1 MISTERW
8 PHIASTQT
16 VPDDPFEQLRA
27 AFQVRLQSD
36 AVRLAVLAAALARAD
51 ADSAS
56 NFEDIR
62 LFAHRVRGA
71 AALFGAADI
80 ASVADALEQ
89 TAISAAHARAE
100 NSDTSIWTA
109 LEALAERL
117 AAVNGKTIPAA
128 PAAARWIQ
136 PGVAAEVAPALPRQA
151 FPRQRS

>member
-27 AFQVRLQSD
+27 AFQLRLQSD

-62 LFAHRVRGA
+62 LFAHRVR
-71 AALFGAADI
+71 GAADI

-128 PAAARWIQ
+128 PAAARWLPQ
-136 PGVAAEVAPALPRQA
+136 GVAAEVAPTLPRQA